1 MSGSRKAAAP
11 PDSGSEDEG
20 EGHARTRQR
29 RQLRGDP
36 QIDLFASPR
45 ESALPGRALPPA
57 HVGHPLPFSEDL
69 LGASPLSPAARAD
82 AARMLPE
89 HEVGPPSSYTFLPTP
104 SWAAVAQGDNP
115 LRLADA
121 LLVPGSALQVRLRIG
136 FDPCPATGEA
146 EHLKALEAGALSEI
160 IAHTPDPGDTIA
172 LVSHCVEVLEFE
184 VNRAPFPLPQPLVAA
199 LTVPWTDLNEVVRR
213 VCGAVHARPA
223 VACAQL
229 RPLTPTDRLA
239 SPRPVVFVPCSW
251 TWSPFYC
258 ALAPRF
264 IARTTR
270 KEEPPRKSSTR
281 KGSLQHALRTPSPSP
296 ACACG
301 SACSAANRRAMA
313 IRVVRVASRRDTS
326 AQSHAHACPVH
337 TDRRWWSSRW
347 DHRHSHLG
355 CGPKPLPL
363 KWRVHVT
370 QCWESGRQRVLTWG
384 GEVRGIP
391 LCSE

>member
-20 EGHARTRQR
+20 EGPARTRQR

-36 QIDLFASPR
+36 RIDLFASPR

-82 AARMLPE
+82 AALILPE
-89 HEVGPPSSYTFLPTP
+89 HEVGLPSSYTFLPTP

-115 LRLADA
+115 PRLADA
-121 LLVPGSALQVRLRIG
+121 LLAPGSALQVRLRIG

-146 EHLKALEAGALSEI
+146 EHLKTLEAGALSEI
-160 IAHTPDPGDTIA
+160 IAHTLVPGDTIA

-223 VACAQL
+223 VASAQL

-239 SPRPVVFVPCSW
+239 SPRPVVFVPRSW
-251 TWSPFYC
+251 TWSPFCC

-296 ACACG
+296 PCACG

-313 IRVVRVASRRDTS
+313 IREVRVASRLDIS
-326 AQSHAHACPVH
+326 ATASAHARAP
-337 TDRRWWSSRW
+337 
-347 DHRHSHLG
+347 
-355 CGPKPLPL
+355 
-363 KWRVHVT
+363 
-370 QCWESGRQRVLTWG
+370 
-384 GEVRGIP
+384 
-391 LCSE
+391 

>member
-1 MSGSRKAAAP
+1 MRDRALRVRPVCGSVSPPVPTRPCAISVFTRPVGKKPLKNMSGSRKAAAP

-20 EGHARTRQR
+20 DGPARTRQR

-36 QIDLFASPR
+36 RIDLFASPR

-57 HVGHPLPFSEDL
+57 HVGHPMPFPEEL
-69 LGASPLSPAARAD
+69 LGASPLSPAPRAD
-82 AARMLPE
+82 AALILPE
-89 HEVGPPSSYTFLPTP
+89 QEVGLPSSYTFLPTP

-115 LRLADA
+115 LRLAEA

-223 VACAQL
+223 VARA
-229 RPLTPTDRLA
+229 RA
-239 SPRPVVFVPCSW
+239 V
-251 TWSPFYC
+251 
-258 ALAPRF
+258 AP
-264 IARTTR
+264 
-270 KEEPPRKSSTR
+270 P
-281 KGSLQHALRTPSPSP
+281 
-296 ACACG
+296 
-301 SACSAANRRAMA
+301 
-313 IRVVRVASRRDTS
+313 
-326 AQSHAHACPVH
+326 HAH
-337 TDRRWWSSRW
+337 
-347 DHRHSHLG
+347 
-355 CGPKPLPL
+355 
-363 KWRVHVT
+363 
-370 QCWESGRQRVLTWG
+370 
-384 GEVRGIP
+384 
-391 LCSE
+391 